1 MSRRRLLP
9 VLVLAL
15 LALPATAGAALHEGA
30 AAASAAEAEV
40 TTTAKS
46 AKAAKASRAAPRA
59 RTVIR
64 TRRSWEC
71 RGRLRAYGRLPIK
84 VISNMPNPG
93 DGDAIRL
100 IGCRGDGKRRT
111 VDLILDVNGNGR
123 DRGTASDAVR
133 IGMDARDL
141 KVTGDVECGARHTNP
156 SIHQDIVQAL
166 SGRNI
171 RFVNFTSGNMRTGD
185 WTCWGAGGGWYVT
198 WANGG
203 IPTNLICNHCRLS
216 TCNQNLRIDESVH
229 SGAKNSYFRYHRSYG
244 KFIGDEA
251 RRPVDKNNRVRR
263 HNKSYRGCN

>member
-1 MSRRRLLP
+1 MSLRRLLP
-9 VLVLAL
+9 VLALAL
-15 LALPATAGAALHEGA
+15 LALPATAGASLHEDA
-30 AAASAAEAEV
+30 AAAATAEAG
-40 TTTAKS
+40 
-46 AKAAKASRAAPRA
+46 AAKAKVATASSAAAPRA

-71 RGRLRAYGRLPIK
+71 RGRLRSYGRLPIK

-93 DGDAIRL
+93 NGDAIRL
-100 IGCRGDGKRRT
+100 IGCRGDGNRRT

-123 DRGTASDAVR
+123 DRGTAYDAVR
-133 IGMDARDL
+133 IGMDARNL
-141 KVTGDVECGARHTNP
+141 TVTGDVECGRRHTNP
-156 SIHQDIVQAL
+156 GIHQDIVQAL

-171 RFVNFTSGNMRTGD
+171 LFKNFTSGNPRTGR

-203 IPTNLICNHCRLS
+203 IPTNLICNNCRLS

-229 SGAKNSYFRYHRSYG
+229 SGARNSFFGYHRSYG
-244 KFIGDEA
+244 IFIGNEA
-251 RRPVDKNNRVRR
+251 RRPVNENNRVRR